1 MSYVRRQRLSWARI
15 KLSCYSAFNKHR
27 IAVSIFKKILS
38 MYSEYY
44 LDNFFSIS
52 LHYSFLE
59 TLFISIRFLLIKF
72 YLSFLTLFFTL
83 SRLFILVVLLP
94 LFIGF
99 SKFIVYFSMCFLS
112 SQFHLSGTNLI
123 VLYLIT
129 YVNTF
134 FELFKSFF
142 VTNFSP
148 KKCKIIN

>member
-38 MYSEYY
+38 MYNEYY

-72 YLSFLTLFFTL
+72 YLSFLTLFLRFRVIYFGSFTTA
-83 SRLFILVVLLP
+83 
-94 LFIGF
+94 FIGF

-112 SQFHLSGTNLI
+112 SQFHLSGTNFI

-142 VTNFSP
+142 VSNFSP
-148 KKCKIIN
+148 KKYKIIN

>member
-38 MYSEYY
+38 MYNEYY

-72 YLSFLTLFFTL
+72 YLSFLTLFLRFRVIYFGSFTTAFYWFL
-83 SRLFILVVLLP
+83 KVYCLLFNVLFIISIP
-94 LFIGF
+94 LKWNEFYCTIF
-99 SKFIVYFSMCFLS
+99 DNICQYFFR
-112 SQFHLSGTNLI
+112 
-123 VLYLIT
+123 
-129 YVNTF
+129 TF
-134 FELFKSFF
+134 
-142 VTNFSP
+142 
-148 KKCKIIN
+148 

>member
-1 MSYVRRQRLSWARI
+1 MCAASVYPEPGSNSHVISTMINFVILCQTSVKISSMYQRTIS
-15 KLSCYSAFNKHR
+15 
-27 IAVSIFKKILS
+27 SIFLRFPCLTRFSSPTYFILIITNQILF
-38 MYSEYY
+38 E
-44 LDNFFSIS
+44 FFDS
-52 LHYSFLE
+52 Y
-59 TLFISIRFLLIKF
+59 
-72 YLSFLTLFFTL
+72 FTL

-142 VTNFSP
+142 VSNFFP
-148 KKCKIIN
+148 KKYKIIN